1 MRVILGFSVLLIL
14 VCIGMGIILWQGERL
29 SLIGSSVSRHHEPI
43 MVLSMT
49 QVQDINEAIS
59 ELNGYLL
66 TGRKEHKE
74 NHKSVVKEIVEN
86 LVKIEHKLKDTNF
99 LDSRLVKHTKNL
111 TPLKSALNEF
121 QKLSAHLIFLR
132 EHPTQNYPGLALAAE
147 TINPISLEYL
157 GLVNSMKNEIS
168 QMEFSEKKLRLLSSI
183 SELRHTWI
191 QVVNSVRLFLSS
203 HAKNDLNNLNL
214 YFEVNAR
221 LIDEIAA
228 EGIDFG
234 FNDIEKLKELLQI
247 FQEKLPAV
255 VEIFL
260 NEQSREDIYLMNTRV
275 KPIVKNL
282 KQQFQNISD
291 SQIQTTKE
299 ASNTMVKQIN
309 QVQSLA
315 IAVLIISLV
324 FGSIISIIVVKGTTP
339 VIMLTNFAS
348 GLSVDEPEQ
357 IDSELTGRRDEVGE
371 LAKAFA
377 RMIERITMSQ
387 RYLKHANKNLELR
400 VDERTKELLD
410 KNIELQN
417 THEELEA
424 SHNQLLQ
431 SEKMASVGH
440 LAAGVAHE
448 INNPIGYVYSN
459 LSTLSEYVS
468 ELLEIL
474 DCYAQ
479 IEPMI
484 DSAHQVIVDIK
495 QLKDK
500 YDLDYLREDLFDL
513 VAESR
518 EGMSRVKVIIQSLKD
533 FSHVDQPEWELTD
546 IHRGINS
553 TLNII
558 SNEIKYKTKV
568 IKNYAELP
576 DIECHP
582 GQINQVFMNLLVNAA
597 HAIVETGEITI
608 STSVEDKFVKII
620 IQDNGSGIEEKH
632 LNHIFDPF
640 FTTKKVGE
648 GTGLGLSLS
657 YGIIQ
662 SHGGEIR
669 VRSEKNK
676 GTSFSV
682 ILPINQPLNSD
693 DSSEPG

>member
-1 MRVILGFSVLLIL
+1 MRVTLGFSLLLVLI
-14 VCIGMGIILWQGERL
+14 CIGMGIILWQGERL

-59 ELNGYLL
+59 ELNSYLL

-74 NHKSVVKEIVEN
+74 SYKSIVAKIVEN
-86 LVKIEHKLKDTNF
+86 LVKIEHKLKDTSFSN
-99 LDSRLVKHTKNL
+99 SRLDEHTNNL
-111 TPLKSALNEF
+111 TPLKLSLKEF

-132 EHPTQNYPGLALAAE
+132 DNPTQNYPGLALAAE

-168 QMEFSEKKLRLLSSI
+168 QMKISEKKLRLLSSV
-183 SELRHTWI
+183 SELRHTWN
-191 QVVNSVRLFLSS
+191 QVVNSVRLFLIS
-203 HAKNDLNNLNL
+203 HAKNDLNNLDL
-214 YFEVNAR
+214 YFEVNAN
-221 LIDEIAA
+221 LINEIAA
-228 EGIDFG
+228 EDIDLG
-234 FNDIEKLKELLQI
+234 FDDVEKLKELLQT

-255 VEIFL
+255 VDMFL

-275 KPIVKNL
+275 KPVVQNL
-282 KQQFQNISD
+282 KQQFVKISD

-299 ASNTMVKQIN
+299 ASDTMVTQSR

-324 FGSIISIIVVKGTTP
+324 IGSIIGIIVVKGTNP
-339 VIMLTNFAS
+339 INALTKFAS
-348 GLSVDEPEQ
+348 RLSVEKPKRVA
-357 IDSELTGRRDEVGE
+357 SELTGRRDEVGE

-387 RYLKHANKNLELR
+387 RYLKYANKNLESR
-400 VDERTKELLD
+400 VDERTRELLD
-410 KNIELQN
+410 KNIELQSA
-417 THEELEA
+417 HEELEA

-479 IEPMI
+479 LEPMI
-484 DSAHQVIVDIK
+484 NSDHQVIADIK

-500 YDLDYLREDLFDL
+500 YDLEYLREDLFNL

-533 FSHVDQPEWELTD
+533 FSHVDRPEWELTD

-558 SNEIKYKTKV
+558 SNEIKYKATV
-568 IKNYAELP
+568 VKNYGEIP
-576 DIECHP
+576 EIECHP

-597 HAIVETGEITI
+597 HAIEETGHITI
-608 STSVEDKFVKII
+608 TTSIEDKSVKII
-620 IQDNGSGIEEKH
+620 VQDDGSGIEEKH

-669 VRSEKNK
+669 VHSETGK
-676 GTSFSV
+676 GTSFTV
-682 ILPINQPLNSD
+682 ILPIDQPLNRD
-693 DSSEPG
+693 DNPEIV